1 MYQHFQHYIQSIIS
15 MLNFLSYKTTNSNLK
30 LNTLYNQPLKS
41 LSTCLSKS
49 EAKRSPYFSRSHY
62 EYIFKMTPVITDLLA
77 NVGFMMCSF
86 RPLSDKDQINSMTL
100 IDHQLFTHDHP
111 PGCTHLHNS
120 PFITNS
126 KTHISTDTRW
136 YPLRFTDQHWPTL
149 IRTLSYQAV
158 APLCNK
164 KRLSYPRLSFSPKR
178 THHSHYTTVEFLCS
192 DGGAHCGYNINV
204 IGVIDFIWR
213 KMNAKW
219 KTHRL

>member
-1 MYQHFQHYIQSIIS
+1 
-15 MLNFLSYKTTNSNLK
+15 
-30 LNTLYNQPLKS
+30 
-41 LSTCLSKS
+41 
-49 EAKRSPYFSRSHY
+49 
-62 EYIFKMTPVITDLLA
+62 MTPVITNLLV

-178 THHSHYTTVEFLCS
+178 THQNRCVSLIAQPWRK
-192 DGGAHCGYNINV
+192 GAHGHFIFRSNPVRFMFDHVLKGQHETSFCFSHLPLMLWAGNGAVRILCVQNPCRYRVV
-204 IGVIDFIWR
+204 IKLTPARSLYFVLVWGE
-213 KMNAKW
+213 KPNKW
-219 KTHRL
+219 LANNWQHGKLFYCIY

>member
-1 MYQHFQHYIQSIIS
+1 MIKFDLWAFSFTLWNVS
-15 MLNFLSYKTTNSNLK
+15 KVFYKQEPKNENQNSNLK

-126 KTHISTDTRW
+126 KTHISTATQLIPDDTHW
-136 YPLRFTDQHWPTL
+136 DSLASTDLHLSGLSPTRQSHRYAIKRDYL
-149 IRTLSYQAV
+149 ILVWVSPRKEPIIHITLLLNFYV
-158 APLCNK
+158 V
-164 KRLSYPRLSFSPKR
+164 
-178 THHSHYTTVEFLCS
+178 TEVHIVDIT
-192 DGGAHCGYNINV
+192 
-204 IGVIDFIWR
+204 
-213 KMNAKW
+213 
-219 KTHRL
+219 